1 MAHRRAKDSD
11 GGIFVT
17 KVWEILLCQVQTYSL
32 SSNTPPMSPQLFVR
46 TIKRSSNLPMIVMG
60 RSAWVAE

>member
-17 KVWEILLCQVQTYSL
+17 KVWEILCQVQTY
-32 SSNTPPMSPQLFVR
+32 TAF
-46 TIKRSSNLPMIVMG
+46 
-60 RSAWVAE
+60 